1 MTRADGSAPPDADL
15 TAYLDGEMAG
25 EAREVLAARLARDAE
40 LRDRLALLARGGRP
54 FRQAFDALLDQ
65 APTERLNAFLAALPK
80 PVPAPARWTWGGRAP
95 HIAAAAAGLLLFLA
109 GIVADRFAPFGREE
123 TENWR
128 QAVAEYLTL
137 YSADTLTAV
146 PDDPSYR
153 AAELAS
159 VGQRLGL
166 DLSPEHIALPGLA
179 LKRTQLYRLEG
190 VPLAQ
195 ISYLDPESGPVA
207 FCILLQ
213 APKAGREF
221 EVEQREGQ
229 TIIYWSRGDRTFMLV
244 GTMAATRLRVLAE
257 TLASRLAI

>member
-1 MTRADGSAPPDADL
+1 MTMADGSAPSDADL

-25 EAREVLAARLARDAE
+25 EPREVLAARLGRDAE

-54 FRQAFDALLDQ
+54 FRQTFDALLDQ
-65 APTERLNAFLAALPK
+65 APTERLDAILASLPE
-80 PVPAPARWTWGGRAP
+80 PQPTPARRTWSRTASL
-95 HIAAAAAGLLLFLA
+95 AVAAAGILLFLA
-109 GIVADRFAPFGREE
+109 GIAADRLLPFGREE

-166 DLSPEHIALPGLA
+166 DLSPERIALPGLA

-207 FCILLQ
+207 FCILQ

-244 GTMAATRLRVLAE
+244 GMMAASRLRALAE
-257 TLASRLAI
+257 TLAGQLAA